1 VKEAVEK
8 SNQWYQ
14 KNPYSEK
21 VKIDEQIKEL
31 DEKVRP
37 VVEKVDSQEKL
48 EETLKEIKE
57 KMKDPNIV
65 SRIKKDDIKLI
76 EKEVKEAI
84 DWKNKEGSLAPSNDI
99 NKKRLELEKKVNPII
114 EKAEA
119 QDILET
125 YARDLRRRLN
135 DENDIGGGVSE
146 KERKTITSA
155 VEDALGFLNENPNAT
170 KKEAIDKKKELEV
183 KVNPIIDKALARQN
197 LDNYAHLLLSKL
209 RDDEKLKKS
218 LTPEEKKQFE
228 KITKEIIE
236 WLDKNPNATKEEIEE
251 KRKELEDTVQKAI
264 ERSDAKYDLVEQVDQ
279 IKERLNGDLSKILNS
294 DEKKTIEKLTRETEK
309 WVENNPTADKKKF
322 EQKKSEF
329 DAQVIPLIKKAE
341 ARSELTNYGTD
352 ILKRIE
358 TDKKLQSTLP
368 SQDKKLIEKET
379 KEALDW
385 MKKNEDKA
393 TAEQINQKKIDLEEK
408 VQPILDRAE
417 VTKDLTI
424 AVMNVEN
431 TLKENDALNPEEKKK
446 IQNELQKTQRMVG

>member
-1 VKEAVEK
+1 
-8 SNQWYQ
+8 
-14 KNPYSEK
+14 
-21 VKIDEQIKEL
+21 
-31 DEKVRP
+31 
-37 VVEKVDSQEKL
+37 
-48 EETLKEIKE
+48 LK
-57 KMKDPNIV
+57 
-65 SRIKKDDIKLI
+65 
-76 EKEVKEAI
+76 
-84 DWKNKEGSLAPSNDI
+84 
-99 NKKRLELEKKVNPII
+99 
-114 EKAEA
+114 KAEA

-446 IQNELQKTQRMVG
+446 IQNELQKLKEWLDKNPKATRKEADEKQQGLEEFINPIVKRAEVRKEVKGTVDELKKRIDEDKEMTKCLSETEKKVVNNKIAEVSDFLEKTKRTKSF

>member
-170 KKEAIDKKKELEV
+170 KKKEAIDKKKELEV

-329 DAQVIPLIKKAE
+329 DAQVIPLIKKS
-341 ARSELTNYGTD
+341 RSKIRTY
-352 ILKRIE
+352 
-358 TDKKLQSTLP
+358 KLWNRYS
-368 SQDKKLIEKET
+368 
-379 KEALDW
+379 
-385 MKKNEDKA
+385 
-393 TAEQINQKKIDLEEK
+393 
-408 VQPILDRAE
+408 
-417 VTKDLTI
+417 
-424 AVMNVEN
+424 
-431 TLKENDALNPEEKKK
+431 
-446 IQNELQKTQRMVG
+446 